1 MRTIIIFAMILTFI
15 FAMVG
20 CNANSEPDKKAVES
34 SSANAIVDITQA
46 EDLFEKT
53 EDETVEKSTFAE
65 EKTQS
70 PATKIDTEKVSKE
83 PIFSQTTTA
92 NTEPKQDTHTQTEP
106 PKNEKSAREI
116 TTNTVSEVTTAIE
129 QIEEFDKSYWM
140 QDTIKNINIDLLIP
154 FENHP
159 FKKRDGIENE
169 ELKDSVKENGLLQPI
184 IVRSFSAGTFEII
197 SGHRRVEVCKE
208 LGIQTIPAIV
218 RDMTKDEAVI
228 AMVDSNL
235 QREHLLPSEK
245 AFAYKMKLEA
255 IKHQGK
261 TSCQVGAKSRTDEQ
275 IAETVKD
282 SARQVQRY
290 IRLTHLIP
298 ELLKLVDEERI
309 AFTPAVELSYL
320 PENEQRMLAEEIEYT
335 DATPSLSQAQRLRK
349 FSEQGR
355 LSIDTIFAVLSE
367 EKPNQKEQVKFK
379 TEDIRKY
386 FPKSYT
392 SLDMQKTIITL
403 LEKWQKQR
411 ERNRGEAR

>member
-1 MRTIIIFAMILTFI
+1 M
-15 FAMVG
+15 
-20 CNANSEPDKKAVES
+20 
-34 SSANAIVDITQA
+34 A
-46 EDLFEKT
+46 E
-53 EDETVEKSTFAE
+53 
-65 EKTQS
+65 
-70 PATKIDTEKVSKE
+70 
-83 PIFSQTTTA
+83 
-92 NTEPKQDTHTQTEP
+92 
-106 PKNEKSAREI
+106 
-116 TTNTVSEVTTAIE
+116 
-129 QIEEFDKSYWM
+129 
-140 QDTIKNINIDLLIP
+140 TIKNINIDLLIP

-159 FKKRDGIENE
+159 FKKRGGIENE
-169 ELKDSVKENGLLQPI
+169 ELKESVKENGLLEPI
-184 IVRSFSAGTFEII
+184 IVRSFSAGTYEII
-197 SGHRRVEVCKE
+197 SGHRRVEACKE
-208 LGIQTIPAIV
+208 LGIQTVPAIV
-218 RDMTKDEAVI
+218 RDMSKDEAII

-255 IKHQGK
+255 MKHQGK
-261 TSCQVGAKSRTDEQ
+261 ATSRQLVGKLE
-275 IAETVKD
+275 
-282 SARQVQRY
+282 SADKISESESGRQVQRY

-320 PENEQRMLAEEIEYT
+320 PENEQRMLSEEIEYA

-349 FSEQGR
+349 FSEQGG

-403 LEKWQKQR
+403 LEKWQRQR

>member
-1 MRTIIIFAMILTFI
+1 
-15 FAMVG
+15 
-20 CNANSEPDKKAVES
+20 
-34 SSANAIVDITQA
+34 
-46 EDLFEKT
+46 
-53 EDETVEKSTFAE
+53 
-65 EKTQS
+65 
-70 PATKIDTEKVSKE
+70 
-83 PIFSQTTTA
+83 
-92 NTEPKQDTHTQTEP
+92 
-106 PKNEKSAREI
+106 
-116 TTNTVSEVTTAIE
+116 
-129 QIEEFDKSYWM
+129 M
-140 QDTIKNINIDLLIP
+140 QETIKNINIDLLIP

-159 FKKRDGIENE
+159 FKKRNGIENE
-169 ELKDSVKENGLLQPI
+169 ELKESVKENGLLQPI
-184 IVRSFSAGTFEII
+184 IVCPFSAGTYEII
-197 SGHRRVEVCKE
+197 SGHRRVEACKE
-208 LGIQTIPAIV
+208 LGIQTVPAIV
-218 RDMTKDEAVI
+218 REMSKDEAVI

-261 TSCQVGAKSRTDEQ
+261 ATSRQVVGKLE
-275 IAETVKD
+275 
-282 SARQVQRY
+282 SADKISESESGRQVQRY

-320 PENEQRMLAEEIEYT
+320 PDNEQKILAEEIEYT

-392 SLDMQKTIITL
+392 SLDMQKTIISL
-403 LEKWQKQR
+403 LEKWQRQR